1 MGLCPKFFMAAHT
14 GWKVPPPQLDCYIGV
29 RVRHRIITNFTKF
42 TLNPKV
48 GNQLI
53 AKTSLNVEPEWEEP
67 VMLSNCGSDKQVQL
81 KIVDKKLNCC
91 SGQF

>member
-1 MGLCPKFFMAAHT
+1 M
-14 GWKVPPPQLDCYIGV
+14 KV
-29 RVRHRIITNFTKF
+29 F

-53 AKTSLNVEPEWEEP
+53 AKTSLNVEPEWEES
-67 VMLSNCGSDKQVQL
+67 VMLSNCDSDEQVRL
-81 KIVDKKLNCC
+81 KIVKKLNCC

>member
-1 MGLCPKFFMAAHT
+1 MVAHS
-14 GWKVPPPQLDCYIGV
+14 GWKAPPPQLDCYIGV
-29 RVRHRIITNFTKF
+29 RVRHRIITNFTKVRVF

-67 VMLSNCGSDKQVQL
+67 VMLANCGSDNKQVQL